1 VPGRLDGKVAIVTGA
16 GSGIGRAAA
25 LLFASEGAA
34 VACVDVD
41 EAAARRVA
49 GAAEAAGGRA
59 VAVAADVGS
68 ETDTARMAQDT
79 LDAFGAI
86 DVLYANAGVASTGK
100 AADVPLA
107 EWERVIRIHL
117 TGAFLCTR
125 AVLPAMVAGGGGS
138 IVAQASI
145 GALIGV
151 PEIAAYAA
159 AKGGVIS
166 LARQIAIDYASDGV
180 RCNVICPGTVW
191 TPLVAETYAGRRGG
205 ADIDEAEH
213 QRRAGR
219 HYPLGRLGEAEE
231 IARLALY
238 LAGDESSWTTGAVHV
253 VDGGR
258 TAA

>member
-25 LLFASEGAA
+25 LLFASEGAS
-34 VACVDVD
+34 VACVDLD
-41 EAAARRVA
+41 DAAARAVA
-49 GAAEAAGGRA
+49 GEAGDGRA
-59 VAVAADVGS
+59 IAVAADVGS
-68 ETDTARMAQDT
+68 EADTARMAQET

-100 AADVPLA
+100 AADVALA

-125 AVLPAMVAGGGGS
+125 AVLPAMVARGGGS
-138 IVAQASI
+138 IVAQSSI

-159 AKGGVIS
+159 AKGGVIA

-180 RCNVICPGTVW
+180 RVNVICPGTVW
-191 TPLVAETYAGRRGG
+191 TPLVSETYAARSGGR
-205 ADIDEAEH
+205 DIEEAEH
-213 QRRAGR
+213 QRRAGQL
-219 HYPLGRLGEAEE
+219 YPLGRLGEVEE

-238 LAGDESSWTTGAVHV
+238 LASDDSSWTTGAVHV